1 MILNTTHI
9 LELMSAD
16 ELASEIARVQA
27 AKDGEVLFT
36 ENTWVNHDK
45 VETIIHRSHIQ
56 YHESV
61 GDGIVKYI
69 KGAPT
74 CGKKRY
80 W

>member
-1 MILNTTHI
+1 MILNTMHI

-27 AKDGEVLFT
+27 AKDGDVLFT

-45 VETIIHRSHIQ
+45 VETILHRSHIQ
-56 YHESV
+56 YYETVGSGSV
-61 GDGIVKYI
+61 NYVKG
-69 KGAPT
+69 KTT
-74 CGKKRY
+74 CTKKRY